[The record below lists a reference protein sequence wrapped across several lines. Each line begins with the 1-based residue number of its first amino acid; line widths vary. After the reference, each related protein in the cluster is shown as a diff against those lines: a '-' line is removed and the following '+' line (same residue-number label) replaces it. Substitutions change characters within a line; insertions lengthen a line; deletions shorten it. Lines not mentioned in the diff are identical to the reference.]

1 MGPNPSAA
9 LDEYYEIYY
18 IISLKLINRV
28 YNKGISYDLRSSRT
42 GCLLLLNNQLHF
54 SAIFSMMIFPNSSF
68 AILGY
73 CCNVPSL
80 YNMAAILVVTLN
92 PAPRRFPVRCNFYK
106 IKTFFLRQTDGFMER
121 HNSQLFVC
129 IADYPYLSGTN
140 LLIDTEFLSYSFHL
154 RKRNSLQVKSGQH
167 ILSASEFI
175 HEP

>member
-1 MGPNPSAA
+1 MVF
-9 LDEYYEIYY
+9 Y
-18 IISLKLINRV
+18 IGAKFDFLKLEYLLFLLRFF
-28 YNKGISYDLRSSRT
+28 ISF
-42 GCLLLLNNQLHF
+42 LLLISVF
-54 SAIFSMMIFPNSSF
+54 S
-68 AILGY
+68 
-73 CCNVPSL
+73 
-80 YNMAAILVVTLN
+80 VVHDT
-92 PAPRRFPVRCNFYK
+92 AYRRFPVRCNFYK

-175 HEP
+175 HKP